1 MGMFACFEQVTQ
13 KNNKI
18 EKEEKFFFQKE
29 QPEQVDGSKAEA
41 EQEEDDEAVVVGKQ
55 KLKPL
60 SQEEYETKVQK
71 EIEINFKPKI

>member
-29 QPEQVDGSKAEA
+29 QPEQVDEAEA
-41 EQEEDDEAVVVGKQ
+41 GLELEEDDEATVVGKQ

-60 SQEEYETKVQK
+60 SQ
-71 EIEINFKPKI
+71 